1 MSGARPDT
9 ERVHLS
15 VAEARALSERA
26 MRGIGYDAEEARILA
41 DHVIDAALCG
51 YEYSGLPKLLNVADY
66 PRFKLPRSP
75 MRVVK
80 ETSVSVL
87 FDGGNQSGMLGMYYA
102 TRAVIERAHAH
113 GLALVAVSNLWM
125 SGRSAYYVE
134 MVARAGLIGIHTVA
148 APPDGRAA
156 RAAPGRPSA
165 PTRSP
170 SGSRSEGDPLVIDL
184 GTSAFMGTDLQFR
197 QRLGIP
203 LPEGVAIDEH
213 GRPTTDAAAARRGA
227 ILPFGGHKGYALAL
241 AMHALGVL
249 CAGRPTTRAR
259 LPLHRVQARPVRSAG
274 RLRRALAAEIAAIKA
289 TPRQDG
295 VDEIRI
301 PGERAY
307 RERARLAREGI
318 EIDRRIQDALIALA
332 ESTSAGGRERG
343 SWTTRRRDT
352 WDD

>member
-1 MSGARPDT
+1 MASVDTT

-26 MRGIGYDAEEARILA
+26 MRGIGYEPEEARILA

-51 YEYSGLPKLLNVADY
+51 YEYSGLPKLLNVADD
-66 PRFKLPRSP
+66 PRFKSPRQP
-75 MRVVK
+75 MRVLK

-102 TRAVIERAHAH
+102 TRTAIERANAH
-113 GLALVAVSNLWM
+113 GFALVGVNNIWM

-148 APPDGRAA
+148 APPMV
-156 RAAPGRPSA
+156 APPGGAKAVLGTNPIA
-165 PTRSP
+165 FGFPM
-170 SGSRSEGDPLVIDL
+170 EGNPLVIDL

-203 LPEGVAIDEH
+203 LPEGVAIDQH
-213 GRPTTDAAAARRGA
+213 GRPTTDAGAARCGA
-227 ILPFGGHKGYALAL
+227 LLPFGGHKGYALAL
-241 AMHALGVL
+241 AMHALGVSAEYL
-249 CAGRPTTRAR
+249 FIAFKPD
-259 LPLHRVQARPVRSAG
+259 LFVPLEDYRRS
-274 RLRRALAAEIAAIKA
+274 LAAEIAAIKA

-295 VDEIRI
+295 LDEIRI

-307 RERARLAREGI
+307 RERARLSREGI
-318 EIDRRIQDALIALA
+318 EIDRRIHDALIKLA
-332 ESTSAGGRERG
+332 EGRQ
-343 SWTTRRRDT
+343 
-352 WDD
+352 

>member
-1 MSGARPDT
+1 MPAATT

-26 MRGIGYDAEEARILA
+26 MRGIGYEPEEARILA

-66 PRFKLPRSP
+66 PRFKAPRSA

-113 GLALVAVSNLWM
+113 GVALVGVNNIWM

-134 MVARAGLIGIHTVA
+134 MVARAGLIAIHTVA
-148 APPDGRAA
+148 APPSVAPLGGA
-156 RAAPGRPSA
+156 RAALGTNPIAFGFPM
-165 PTRSP
+165 
-170 SGSRSEGDPLVIDL
+170 EGDPLVIDL

-203 LPEGVAIDEH
+203 LPDGVAIDEH
-213 GRPTTDAAAARRGA
+213 GRPTTDAGAARRGA

-241 AMHALGVL
+241 AMHALGVSAEYL
-249 CAGRPTTRAR
+249 FIAFKPDLFA
-259 LPLHRVQARPVRSAG
+259 PLEDY
-274 RLRRALAAEIAAIKA
+274 RRELAAEIAVIKA
-289 TPRQDG
+289 TPRQEG

-307 RERARLAREGI
+307 RDRARLTREGL
-318 EIDRRIQDALIALA
+318 EIDRRIHDALIQLA
-332 ESTSAGGRERG
+332 EGRSSIAR
-343 SWTTRRRDT
+343 TPPRAPC
-352 WDD
+352 

>member
-1 MSGARPDT
+1 M
-9 ERVHLS
+9 
-15 VAEARALSERA
+15 AEARALAERA
-26 MRGIGYDAEEARILA
+26 MRGVGYEPEEARILA

-51 YEYSGLPKLLNVADY
+51 YEYSGLAKLLNVADY
-66 PRFKLPRSP
+66 PRFKAPRGP
-75 MRVVK
+75 MRVIK

-102 TRAVIERAHAH
+102 TRAVIERAQAH
-113 GLALVAVSNLWM
+113 GFALVGVNNIWM

-148 APPDGRAA
+148 APPMVAPLGGA
-156 RAAPGRPSA
+156 RAALGTNPIAFGFPME
-165 PTRSP
+165 P
-170 SGSRSEGDPLVIDL
+170 DPLVIDL

-203 LPEGVAIDEH
+203 LPEGVALDER

-227 ILPFGGHKGYALAL
+227 LLPFGGHKGYALAL
-241 AMHALGVL
+241 ATHALGVL
-249 CAGRPTTRAR
+249 CTGAIDEKSAYLFIAFQPD
-259 LPLHRVQARPVRSAG
+259 LFVPLEEY
-274 RLRRALAAEIAAIKA
+274 RRELAAQIAVIKA

-295 VDEIRI
+295 VAEIRI

-307 RERARLAREGI
+307 RERSRLMREGL

-332 ESTSAGGRERG
+332 EGRRG
-343 SWTTRRRDT
+343 A
-352 WDD
+352 

>member
-1 MSGARPDT
+1 
-9 ERVHLS
+9 
-15 VAEARALSERA
+15 
-26 MRGIGYDAEEARILA
+26 
-41 DHVIDAALCG
+41 
-51 YEYSGLPKLLNVADY
+51 
-66 PRFKLPRSP
+66 
-75 MRVVK
+75 MRVLK

-102 TRAVIERAHAH
+102 TRAVIERAQAH
-113 GLALVAVSNLWM
+113 GIALVGVNNIWM

-148 APPDGRAA
+148 APPMVAPLGGAKAA
-156 RAAPGRPSA
+156 LGTNPIAFGFPM
-165 PTRSP
+165 
-170 SGSRSEGDPLVIDL
+170 EGDPLVIDL

-213 GRPTTDAAAARRGA
+213 GRPTTDAGAAGRGA

-249 CAGRPTTRAR
+249 CSGAAD
-259 LPLHRVQARPVRSAG
+259 QESAG
-274 RLRRALAAEIAAIKA
+274 YLFIAFKPDLFAPLEDYRRALAAEIAVIKA
-289 TPRQDG
+289 TPRQEG

-307 RERARLAREGI
+307 RDRARLAREGL
-318 EIDRRIQDALIALA
+318 EIDRRIHDALIALA
-332 ESTSAGGRERG
+332 EGRRG
-343 SWTTRRRDT
+343 A
-352 WDD
+352 